1 MLDMQNT
8 CEYRSHMHTMI
19 QIRNVP
25 SHLHRRLKAKAAL
38 GGQSLSSYLLG
49 EIERLAE
56 LPTESELRERLRQ
69 RAPVN
74 PSLKP
79 ADAVRAERDSR

>member
-1 MLDMQNT
+1 
-8 CEYRSHMHTMI
+8 MHIMI

-38 GGQSLSSYLLG
+38 SGRSLSSYLLS

-56 LPTESELRERLRQ
+56 VPTDAELRERLRQ
-69 RAPVN
+69 RDPVN
-74 PSLKP
+74 PKLAP
-79 ADAVRAERDSR
+79 ADAVRAERDAQGARI